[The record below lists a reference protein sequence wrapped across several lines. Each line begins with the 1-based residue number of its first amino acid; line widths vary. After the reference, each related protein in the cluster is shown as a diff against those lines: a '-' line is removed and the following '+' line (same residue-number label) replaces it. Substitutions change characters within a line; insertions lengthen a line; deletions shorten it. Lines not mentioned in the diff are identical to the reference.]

1 MFATS
6 RRTAVRRRRHRRPR
20 RLRLLRS
27 STTGP
32 SALPTETS
40 TMVVLSQNLDD
51 VEPGGQRIV
60 DFTVPRRG
68 ALVVTVRWND
78 PANSVVAVLT
88 GTGCR
93 KPCATPDG
101 DCSVRPLASSASA
114 RTGREQF
121 IDAPDAAGAYQ
132 LLLENEGPGLES
144 IRVNAELTSEVAAPP
159 AYPSPAPTQPP
170 AHYPTPSPRQSGY
183 PR

>member
-6 RRTAVRRRRHRRPR
+6 RRTAVVAVGIAALAACGCSGP
-20 RLRLLRS
+20 

-40 TMVVLSQNLDD
+40 TMVVLSQTLDD
-51 VEPGGQRIV
+51 VEPGGQRV
-60 DFTVPRRG
+60 VNFTVPRRG
-68 ALVVTVRWND
+68 TLVVTVRWND
-78 PANSVVAVLT
+78 PANNVIAILS
-88 GTGCR
+88 GTNCR
-93 KPCATPDG
+93 SLRNADG
-101 DCSVRPLASSASA
+101 DCSVRRSVEREP

-121 IDAPDAAGAYQ
+121 IESPDAAGTYE

-159 AYPSPAPTQPP
+159 AFPSPAPTQPP
-170 AHYPTPSPRQSGY
+170 AHSPTPSPRQSGY

>member
-6 RRTAVRRRRHRRPR
+6 RRTAVVAFVIAALAACGCSGP
-20 RLRLLRS
+20 

-51 VEPGGQRIV
+51 VEPGTQRLV
-60 DFTVPRRG
+60 NFTVPRRG
-68 ALVVTVRWND
+68 TLVITVRWND
-78 PANSVVAVLT
+78 PANNVVAVLT
-88 GTGCR
+88 GTNCR
-93 KPCATPDG
+93 SLRNSDG
-101 DCSVRPLASSASA
+101 DCSVRHSVEREA

-121 IDAPDAAGAYQ
+121 IASPDAAGTYE
-132 LLLENEGPGLES
+132 LLLENEGPGVES

-159 AYPSPAPTQPP
+159 TYPSPAPTQPP
-170 AHYPTPSPRQSGY
+170 AHNPTPAPRQSGY

>member
-6 RRTAVRRRRHRRPR
+6 RRTAVVAVVIAALTACGCSGP
-20 RLRLLRS
+20 

-40 TMVVLSQNLDD
+40 TMVVLSQTLDD
-51 VEPGGQRIV
+51 VEPGGQRTV

-68 ALVVTVRWND
+68 ALVVTIQWND
-78 PANSVVAVLT
+78 PVNSVIAVLT
-88 GTGCR
+88 ATSCR
-93 KPCATPDG
+93 SLRNPDG
-101 DCSVRPLASSASA
+101 DCRVRRSIERQGRS
-114 RTGREQF
+114 GREQF
-121 IDAPDAAGAYQ
+121 IDSPDAAGDYQ
-132 LLLENEGPGLES
+132 LMLENEGPGQES

-159 AYPSPAPTQPP
+159 TYPSPAPTQPP
-170 AHYPTPSPRQSGY
+170 AHYPTPTPRQSGY